1 MNPRRIYADLTVFAR
16 GYLRNQV
23 ALFFSLAF
31 PVILVLLFGLI
42 FNQPTATVTL
52 YAVNFDHGGN
62 ASTQFLS
69 ALNETGAVNVV
80 VLGPAQLPNNESLA
94 TYLSDNSDPVGIV
107 IPAGFTSDYVTHQP
121 TIVTLYSNPEDQV
134 SGGIAEAAVEGV
146 SNQFNL
152 QLSNGSPVIGVDV
165 EPLASTIYKEI
176 DYLVPG
182 LIGFSILTSPMFAMV
197 DISSTYKKDH
207 LFRQLSLTP
216 LQKDEWLTAKIIWY
230 VILSMVSAVLMV
242 GIGLVAFHAHVS
254 LSLGMLPFLVLGP
267 FFFVSLGMLAGPG
280 VAATTVPITRWWSA
294 TGIVRSTRHSR
305 VARAPSRSA
314 TPVTP
319 RWTARPE
326 NFSSEGIALANRSLI
341 ARSATVSTLTPNTP
355 ARSMIGVESA
365 VSESET
371 SRVGGRRA
379 TEMSEFTVRPT
390 STPPPSRPVTMA
402 TPLAQSAM
410 VRRND
415 SGSMGA
421 FGSVMRS
428 LLVAPLERQDGHH
441 EHHHGGDR

>member
-1 MNPRRIYADLTVFAR
+1 VNPRRIYADLTVFAR

-267 FFFVSLGMLAGPG
+267 FFFVSLGMLAGSLAKTPES
-280 VAATTVPITRWWSA
+280 AAVIGNVITFPMMFLSG
-294 TGIVRSTRHSR
+294 TFF
-305 VARAPSRSA
+305 
-314 TPVTP
+314 PVTSFP
-319 RWTARPE
+319 PYLQSFAHILPLYYVIDGLNKVMLFN
-326 NFSSEGIALANRSLI
+326 NFSGAV
-341 ARSATVSTLTPNTP
+341 TD
-355 ARSMIGVESA
+355 IGVLA
-365 VSESET
+365 VSS
-371 SRVGGRRA
+371 VVV
-379 TEMSEFTVRPT
+379 FV
-390 STPPPSRPVTMA
+390 MA
-402 TPLAQSAM
+402 ILTFKW
-410 VRRND
+410 RD
-415 SGSMGA
+415 
-421 FGSVMRS
+421 
-428 LLVAPLERQDGHH
+428 E
-441 EHHHGGDR
+441 